1 MSHEELLFQSLQ
13 TNLAIRIGR
22 ADCPLWMI
30 GLSPGC
36 VFLEP
41 GKPFQ
46 LLCLTADSDSRQD
59 LAFRPW
65 SQAIRSPPKID
76 QCLG

>member
-13 TNLAIRIGR
+13 ASLAIRIGG
-22 ADCPLWMI
+22 ADGPLWMI

-41 GKPFQ
+41 GTPVQ
-46 LLCLTADSDSRQD
+46 LLCLTADSDSHQD

-65 SQAIRSPPKID
+65 SQEIQGPPKKD
-76 QCLG
+76 QRLG

>member
-1 MSHEELLFQSLQ
+1 MSHEELLFWSLQ
-13 TNLAIRIGR
+13 ASLAIRIGR
-22 ADCPLWMI
+22 ADCSLRMI

-41 GKPFQ
+41 GMPVQ
-46 LLCLTADSDSRQD
+46 LLCLTADSDSHQD

-65 SQAIRSPPKID
+65 RQEIRGPPKKD